1 MKKLNEKIKKG
12 LLELNQKSMN
22 KIEEEIEQKQL
33 GIDCPDKKEL
43 EEYCA
48 RTGLSIT
55 PALGIFMT
63 GALCVLLM
71 SICGITDKIIIASV
85 LAVLLPLS
93 SWSYFSLMT
102 KMLKSDFI
110 NNKKEELS
118 QLMEKRNQIDKN
130 KNLINY
136 NNIPE
141 EYENEII
148 SKEML
153 EELTE
158 HIENKEILD
167 MIFSKNEKMEIN
179 YKQADMLFNLKKATI
194 SKEILENCAM
204 VYQS

>member
-43 EEYCA
+43 DEYYT
-48 RTGLSIT
+48 RTGLGLNL
-55 PALGIFMT
+55 AFGIFSI
-63 GALCVLLM
+63 GALCGLLM
-71 SICGITDKIIIASV
+71 FIYGITDKIIIASV

-110 NNKKEELS
+110 NDKKEELS
-118 QLMEKRNQIDKN
+118 QLMEKRSKIDKN